1 MGAAWLSCV
10 LALLSAAFTAA
21 ADAPAFPPDIARIK
35 ERGTLVVAQFQGSR
49 PGFFIEDD
57 TKRYPSKTPYEAD
70 GRRLVGFDV
79 DLAQKIASELGVQL
93 KIVRTFP
100 DFNAACRSVT
110 TGGADIVI
118 SKLSVTYQ
126 RCQYVAYSR
135 PYVTLRVGLL
145 VNRLRES
152 QAGRDG
158 DPAKLCNHPSARIG
172 IVERTSFVD
181 FCKERFPDAQHVTY
195 PNQDELFK
203 AVRKGQVLAAFY
215 DEFEIR
221 KAFRLFPDMSIYCR
235 EAYLS
240 GHEDL
245 IAMAVNP
252 QSQTLLSFVNML
264 LTREGLITDVDYV
277 LTHYLPGGEAS
288 AVSAAQAPGVLGV
301 ELVTLVV
308 LMVALGAGWMWPAYR
323 ARRRR
328 AAMAAGTE
336 GGAA

>member
-1 MGAAWLSCV
+1 ML
-10 LALLSAAFTAA
+10 
-21 ADAPAFPPDIARIK
+21 
-35 ERGTLVVAQFQGSR
+35 VAQFQGAR

-57 TKRYPSKTPYEAD
+57 KNRYPCKQPYEAD
-70 GRRLVGFDV
+70 GRRVVGFDV
-79 DLAQKIASELGVQL
+79 DLAQKIAAELGVQL
-93 KIVRTFP
+93 KIVRTYP
-100 DFNAACRSVT
+100 DFNAACRSVV
-110 TGGADIVI
+110 TGETDIVI

-145 VNRLRES
+145 INRLQES
-152 QAGRDG
+152 QAGRAG
-158 DPAKLCNHPSARIG
+158 DPVKLCNHPSAKIG

-203 AVRKGQVLAAFY
+203 AVRRGQVLAAFY

-277 LTHYLPGGEAS
+277 LTHYLPDGESS
-288 AVSAAQAPGVLGV
+288 AVSASQAPGILGM
-301 ELVTLVV
+301 ELVTLAV
-308 LMVALGAGWMWPAYR
+308 LMVALGASWMWPAYR
-323 ARRRR
+323 ARRRC
-328 AAMAAGTE
+328 AAKTSGTE
-336 GGAA
+336 GGSA